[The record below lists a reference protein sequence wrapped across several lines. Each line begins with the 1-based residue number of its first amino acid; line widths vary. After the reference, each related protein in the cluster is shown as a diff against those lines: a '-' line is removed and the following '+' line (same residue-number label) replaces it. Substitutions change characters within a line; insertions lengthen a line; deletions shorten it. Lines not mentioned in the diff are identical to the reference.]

1 MSFRIAGLSAG
12 YGGNTVVH
20 GIDLEVS
27 SDGCTAIFGHNGS
40 GKSTLLKCMIGRI
53 SEVSGG
59 VAFGGQEVVPGK
71 VHLNVMLGIGFVPQT
86 QNVFPNLSVEQCLRI
101 AAMRHPPMDL
111 SVLDLFPAIAS
122 RRRQRAGSLSGGQQ
136 QMLAVAMALMT
147 RPKVVLLDEPT
158 AGLAPNLAEEVLAG
172 LARINRET
180 GTGIVIVE
188 QNVMTALRMT
198 ERSIIMRGGRVA
210 FDGPSADL
218 RREEDLW
225 TYF

>member
-1 MSFRIAGLSAG
+1 
-12 YGGNTVVH
+12 
-20 GIDLEVS
+20 
-27 SDGCTAIFGHNGS
+27 
-40 GKSTLLKCMIGRI
+40 
-53 SEVSGG
+53 
-59 VAFGGQEVVPGK
+59 
-71 VHLNVMLGIGFVPQT
+71 
-86 QNVFPNLSVEQCLRI
+86 
-101 AAMRHPPMDL
+101 
-111 SVLDLFPAIAS
+111 
-122 RRRQRAGSLSGGQQ
+122 
-136 QMLAVAMALMT
+136 MALMT